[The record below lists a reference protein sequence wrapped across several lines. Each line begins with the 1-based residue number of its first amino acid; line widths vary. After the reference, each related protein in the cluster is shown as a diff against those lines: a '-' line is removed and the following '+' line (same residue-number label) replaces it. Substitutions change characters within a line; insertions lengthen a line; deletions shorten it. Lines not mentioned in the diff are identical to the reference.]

1 VQTPNGPDPESVVDH
16 LVERATWSASRSSG
30 PGGQRRD
37 KVSTQAELSLD
48 ESALD
53 GLPEPIAERLRI
65 ALGLDA
71 GPLRI
76 TAQEERLLSR
86 NREICR
92 ERLLARVLAALAPPP
107 PPRRRTKP
115 RPAAR
120 AERLQEKRRKGAV
133 KELRRP
139 PADAD

>member
-1 VQTPNGPDPESVVDH
+1 VVDH
-16 LVERATWSASRSSG
+16 LLERATWSASRSSG

-48 ESALD
+48 EGALE
-53 GLPEPIAERLRI
+53 GLPEPVAGRLRT
-65 ALGLDA
+65 ALGLDT

-76 TAQEERLLSR
+76 TSQEERLLSR
-86 NREICR
+86 NREIVR
-92 ERLLARVLAALAPPP
+92 GRLLARVAAALAPPP
-107 PPRRRTKP
+107 AARRRTRP

-139 PADAD
+139 PSDAD